1 MGERLHSSGELGL
14 AVIVDDASGG
24 VEVTVADA
32 DLDLRLCLDVA
43 HPVGALAVLGDEV
56 EARTAPQDL
65 TGQNCINLRLPT
77 HGGMYAWEFEKG
89 NRELKVR
96 VDGQLIFNS
105 THQILKAA
113 LAGLGLAYAPE
124 DMVQPYLATGQLIRV
139 LEDWCEPYSGYHLYY
154 PSRRHPSR
162 AFALLV
168 EALRWRG

>member
-56 EARTAPQDL
+56 EARTAL
-65 TGQNCINLRLPT
+65 
-77 HGGMYAWEFEKG
+77 YAWEFEKG

-154 PSRRHPSR
+154 PSRRQVSP
-162 AFALLV
+162 AFSLLV
-168 EALRWRG
+168 DALRYPDRKRRVG

>member
-1 MGERLHSSGELGL
+1 
-14 AVIVDDASGG
+14 VDNASGG

-56 EARTAPQDL
+56 EARTAL
-65 TGQNCINLRLPT
+65 
-77 HGGMYAWEFEKG
+77 YAWEFEKG

-154 PSRRHPSR
+154 PSRRQVSP
-162 AFALLV
+162 AFSLLV
-168 EALRWRG
+168 DALRYPDRKRRVG

>member
-56 EARTAPQDL
+56 EARTAL
-65 TGQNCINLRLPT
+65 
-77 HGGMYAWEFEKG
+77 YAWEFEKG

-124 DMVQPYLATGQLIRV
+124 DMVQPYLATGQLIRA

-154 PSRRHPSR
+154 SSRRQVSP
-162 AFALLV
+162 AFSLLV
-168 EALRWRG
+168 DALRYPDRKRRVG

>member
-56 EARTAPQDL
+56 EARTAL
-65 TGQNCINLRLPT
+65 
-77 HGGMYAWEFEKG
+77 YAWEFEKG

-154 PSRRHPSR
+154 PSRRQVSP
-162 AFALLV
+162 AFSLLV
-168 EALRWRG
+168 DALRYPLRKRRVG